1 MISIRMMALVVTLAP
16 MALACGGAG
25 SFPEAGECLTPAP
38 LPTSSRTPGTTSPQ
52 AYRGTIQDG
61 VRRMGDSLD
70 DFRGTFPSGNF
81 SRQVEFREAFALY
94 ADETRCTATYLRDLP
109 PANPSFA
116 ERDSTLDKTLDEL
129 LAHTEFGREAVRQ
142 RNVSEWRKWRDGV
155 DVKLN
160 AVRDASRALN

>member
-1 MISIRMMALVVTLAP
+1 MSSIRPAALLA
-16 MALACGGAG
+16 ALLPIVIACGGTG
-25 SFPEAGECLTPAP
+25 SFPEPAECLTPAP
-38 LPTSSRTPGTTSPQ
+38 LPTSIRTPGTTSPQ

-61 VRRMGDSLD
+61 VRRMGESLD

-81 SRQVEFREAFALY
+81 SRQVEFREAFAVY
-94 ADETRCTATYLRDLP
+94 ADETRCAASYVRDLAA
-109 PANPSFA
+109 ANPTFA
-116 ERDSTLDKTLDEL
+116 ERDATLDRTLDEL

-160 AVRDASRALN
+160 AVRDASRALD